1 MWAVAQP
8 NRALRCDRR
17 CCGFKSRRP
26 TQNRVARQRK
36 QGLSHLMLNQKIKGV
51 VAQRA
56 ERTVVNREVA
66 SSSLVDPAISAS
78 VA

>member
-1 MWAVAQP
+1 
-8 NRALRCDRR
+8 
-17 CCGFKSRRP
+17 
-26 TQNRVARQRK
+26 
-36 QGLSHLMLNQKIKGV
+36 MLNQKINGV

-56 ERTVVNREVA
+56 ERTVVDREAA